1 MMNYG
6 LGIIYTREVRDQ
18 EEKILTNRLW
28 AFQENPKKYLKTIIM
43 GQRCEEVLIL
53 YEGHSGVKMTWNH
66 AARPGLQ
73 ECQTK

>member
-1 MMNYG
+1 MS
-6 LGIIYTREVRDQ
+6 IP
-18 EEKILTNRLW
+18 KIQKNI
-28 AFQENPKKYLKTIIM
+28 KTIIM